1 MKIDEIYAIPTD
13 GNGWRVLPNG
23 NNLHLGSDV
32 ISAIDLA
39 EIGAWAKIPQT
50 PLAVQ
55 GSCHLVMNNAPGII
69 QVGCKRFTFAEFQ
82 AASCEERTAY
92 QVAEGYTPEQCAEYI
107 RIVEFVIANGR
118 PAEKE
123 DESK

>member
-1 MKIDEIYAIPTD
+1 MTNWSKTAF
-13 GNGWRVLPNG
+13 LAPNPER
-23 NNLHLGSDV
+23 NPVDFKLGHY
-32 ISAIDLA
+32 
-39 EIGAWAKIPQT
+39 P
-50 PLAVQ
+50 
-55 GSCHLVMNNAPGII
+55 PGII